1 MKKYRTVNQVKNLF
15 KIHLFLLYCQL
26 NNQNQSTSNSRVIL
40 TYVPSTLMIRLR
52 KAGIFERGISA
63 KDEPLSCFA
72 LERIRPILP
81 MGQDHGINNLTA
93 PEAPPTIE
101 MKHARIVSEILKRLM
116 DHTTGTTRAF
126 HRRSPL
132 AFQICNKVFH
142 K

>member
-1 MKKYRTVNQVKNLF
+1 MKNYRTANQVINLS

-26 NNQNQSTSNSRVIL
+26 NNQNQSTSDSRVML
-40 TYVPSTLMIRLR
+40 TYVHCMLMIRLR

-81 MGQDHGINNLTA
+81 IGQDHGINNLTA
-93 PEAPPTIE
+93 PETPPTIK
-101 MKHARIVSEILKRLM
+101 MKYARIVSEILKWLM
-116 DHTTGTTRAF
+116 DHTTCTTRAF

-132 AFQICNKVFH
+132 AFQI
-142 K
+142 